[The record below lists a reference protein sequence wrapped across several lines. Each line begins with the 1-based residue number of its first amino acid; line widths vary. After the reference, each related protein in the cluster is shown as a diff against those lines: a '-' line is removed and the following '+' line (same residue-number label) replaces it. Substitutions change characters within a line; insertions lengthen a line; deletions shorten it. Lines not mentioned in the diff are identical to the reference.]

1 MLLKLILLALAA
13 LPALSGAA
21 AERDTSA
28 SWGTHGRTV
37 VWAVGDGAD
46 GSAEARRLAR
56 YVGSKRP
63 ERFIYLGDVYEHGSA
78 REFRDNYDANY
89 GRMARRSDPVL
100 GNHEFERRFEGY
112 FPYWKRARGL
122 NRERARHR
130 AYVDDSGWQVIA
142 YSSES
147 DPFAE
152 AAWVNRKIARHEG
165 TCRLAAGHRGR
176 YVVADGEHQDN
187 PDQQPIWDALAGRT
201 AVNLVAHN
209 HLYGRLAPI
218 DGVHVLVS
226 GAGGHE
232 LRALGAQQHPVAAA
246 HAGVP
251 TATRLVLRRG
261 ALDFVQVDATGR
273 VYDYGTIPCEPA
285 R

>member
-1 MLLKLILLALAA
+1 MLLKLILVALAA
-13 LPALSGAA
+13 LPALSGADA
-21 AERDTSA
+21 KRDASA
-28 SWGTHGRTV
+28 PRATHARTV

-46 GSAEARRLAR
+46 GSAESRELAR
-56 YVGSKRP
+56 YVRSKRP
-63 ERFIYLGDVYEHGSA
+63 HRFIYLGDVYEHGDA
-78 REFRDNYDANY
+78 AEFRRNYDPSY
-89 GRMARRSDPVL
+89 GRLARRSDPVI

-147 DPFAE
+147 DPDAE
-152 AAWVNRKIARHEG
+152 AAWLRAQVALHPG
-165 TCRLAAGHRGR
+165 TCRIAAGHRGR
-176 YVVADGEHQDN
+176 YVVADHEHEDN
-187 PDQQPIWDALAGRT
+187 PDQQPIWEAVAGHT
-201 AVNLVAHN
+201 SVNLVAHN

-218 DGVHVLVS
+218 DGVHVLLS

-232 LRALGAQQHPVAAA
+232 LRELGEQDHPVAAA
-246 HAGVP
+246 TTGVP
-251 TATRLVLRRG
+251 TATRLVLRPG
-261 ALDFVQVDATGR
+261 ALDFRQVDASGR
-273 VYDYGTIPCEPA
+273 VYDYGTIHCAPA